1 MNKNSTGYYFLLPSI
16 IVLGF
21 TSVYPAVYSFILS
34 FYNWNWGTQQDFV
47 GLSNYFFLLGDREFW
62 IVIKNTFLFAFFACS
77 IEVTLG
83 ILLAIYIDRINF
95 GAGIIRSILLIPLM
109 ISGIVVSLMSKM
121 MLNKLFG
128 VIPYL
133 MKQIGFSSGFYGTKD
148 SAMWTL
154 IGVDAWWQTAFV
166 FIIILAGLQSIPKE
180 PIEAARIDGVSEW
193 GITKFIRL
201 PMIRSLI
208 FLVILFRS
216 IDTLKIFDLVWG
228 ATGGGPGLS
237 TEVVQTYAYR
247 TAYGFLQMSKAMTV
261 IVIFSVIVA
270 LLTIFYHRVDRKL
283 R

>member
-1 MNKNSTGYYFLLPSI
+1 MFKNSTGYYFILPSVI
-16 IVLGF
+16 ILGF
-21 TSVYPAVYSFILS
+21 TSVYPALYSFILS

-47 GLSNYFFLLGDREFW
+47 GLSNYFFLLGDKEFW
-62 IVIKNTFLFAFFACS
+62 IVIKNTFFFALCACS

-83 ILLAIYIDRINF
+83 ILIAIYIDRIKV
-95 GAGIIRSILLIPLM
+95 GAGIIRSLLLIPLM

-133 MKQIGFSSGFYGTKD
+133 MKQIGFSSNFYGTKD
-148 SAMWTL
+148 TAMWTL
-154 IGVDAWWQTAFV
+154 IGVDTWWQTAFV

-193 GITKFIRL
+193 GIIKHIRL

-208 FLVILFRS
+208 FLVIIFRS

-237 TEVVQTYAYR
+237 TEVVQTFAYR
-247 TAYGFLQMSKAMTV
+247 TAYGFLQMSKAMTI
-261 IVIFSVIVA
+261 IVIFSVVVGI
-270 LLTIFYHRVDRKL
+270 LTVFYNRMDRKL

>member
-21 TSVYPAVYSFILS
+21 TSVYPAIYSFILS

-193 GITKFIRL
+193 GITKYIRL

>member
-1 MNKNSTGYYFLLPSI
+1 MSKNSTGYYFLLPSI

-21 TSVYPAVYSFILS
+21 TSVYPAIYSFILS

-47 GLSNYFFLLGDREFW
+47 GLSNYLFLLGDREFW

-83 ILLAIYIDRINF
+83 ILLAIYIDRISF
-95 GAGIIRSILLIPLM
+95 GSGIIRSILLIPLM

-193 GITKFIRL
+193 GITKYIRL

-247 TAYGFLQMSKAMTV
+247 TAYGFLQMSKAMTI

>member
-16 IVLGF
+16 IILGF

-47 GLSNYFFLLGDREFW
+47 GLSNYLFLLGDREFW

-83 ILLAIYIDRINF
+83 ILLAIYIDRISF
-95 GAGIIRSILLIPLM
+95 CAGIIRSILLIPLM

-193 GITKFIRL
+193 GITKYIRL

>member
-1 MNKNSTGYYFLLPSI
+1 MNKNSTGYYFLFPSV

-47 GLSNYFFLLGDREFW
+47 GLNNYLFLLADREFW

-83 ILLAIYIDRINF
+83 ILLAIYIDRISF

-180 PIEAARIDGVSEW
+180 PIEAARIDGASEW
-193 GITKFIRL
+193 DITKLIRL

-247 TAYGFLQMSKAMTV
+247 TAYGFLQMSKAMTI

-270 LLTIFYHRVDRKL
+270 LLTIFYNRVDRKL

>member
-1 MNKNSTGYYFLLPSI
+1 MIKNSTGYYFILPSVI
-16 IVLGF
+16 ILGF
-21 TSVYPAVYSFILS
+21 TSVYPALYSFILS
-34 FYNWNWGTQQDFV
+34 FYNWNWGTQKDFV

-62 IVIKNTFLFAFFACS
+62 IVIKNTFFFALCACS

-83 ILLAIYIDRINF
+83 ILIAIYVDRIKV
-95 GAGIIRSILLIPLM
+95 GAGIIRSLLLIPLM

-148 SAMWTL
+148 TAMWTL
-154 IGVDAWWQTAFV
+154 IGVDTWWQTAFV

-180 PIEAARIDGVSEW
+180 PIEVARIDGVSEW
-193 GITKFIRL
+193 GIIKHIRL

-208 FLVILFRS
+208 FLVIIFRS

-237 TEVVQTYAYR
+237 TEVVQTFAYR
-247 TAYGFLQMSKAMTV
+247 TAYGYLQMSKAMTI
-261 IVIFSVIVA
+261 IVIFSVVVA
-270 LLTIFYHRVDRKL
+270 ILTVFYNRMDRKL

>member
-1 MNKNSTGYYFLLPSI
+1 MSKNSTGYYFLLPSI

-21 TSVYPAVYSFILS
+21 TSVYPVVYSFILS
-34 FYNWNWGTQQDFV
+34 FYNWNWGAQQDFV
-47 GLSNYFFLLGDREFW
+47 GLSNYLFLLGDREFW

-83 ILLAIYIDRINF
+83 ILLAIYIDRISF

-193 GITKFIRL
+193 GITRYIRL

-247 TAYGFLQMSKAMTV
+247 TAYGFLQMSKAMTI

-270 LLTIFYHRVDRKL
+270 LLTIFYHRVDRKM

>member
-1 MNKNSTGYYFLLPSI
+1 MIKNSTGYYFILPSVI
-16 IVLGF
+16 ILGF
-21 TSVYPAVYSFILS
+21 TSVYPALYSFVLS
-34 FYNWNWGTQQDFV
+34 FYNWNWGNQQDFV

-62 IVIKNTFLFAFFACS
+62 IVIKNTFFFALCACS

-83 ILLAIYIDRINF
+83 ILIAIYVDRIKV
-95 GAGIIRSILLIPLM
+95 GAGIIRSLLLIPLM

-128 VIPYL
+128 VIPHL

-148 SAMWTL
+148 TAMWTL
-154 IGVDAWWQTAFV
+154 IGVDTWWQTAFV

-180 PIEAARIDGVSEW
+180 PIEVARIDGVSEW
-193 GITKFIRL
+193 GIIKHIRL

-208 FLVILFRS
+208 FLVIIFRS

-247 TAYGFLQMSKAMTV
+247 TAYGFLQMSKAMTI
-261 IVIFSVIVA
+261 IVIFSVVVA
-270 LLTIFYHRVDRKL
+270 ILTVFYNRMDRKL

>member
-1 MNKNSTGYYFLLPSI
+1 MSKNSTGYYFLLPSI
-16 IVLGF
+16 IILGF
-21 TSVYPAVYSFILS
+21 TSVYPAIYSFILS

-47 GLSNYFFLLGDREFW
+47 GLSNYLFLLGDKEFW

-83 ILLAIYIDRINF
+83 ILLAIYIDRISF

-180 PIEAARIDGVSEW
+180 PIEAARIDGASEW
-193 GITKFIRL
+193 DITKYIRL
-201 PMIRSLI
+201 PTIRSLI

-247 TAYGFLQMSKAMTV
+247 TAYGFLQMSKAMTI

-270 LLTIFYHRVDRKL
+270 LLTIFYNRVDKKL

>member
-1 MNKNSTGYYFLLPSI
+1 MFKNSTGYYFILPSI
-16 IVLGF
+16 IILGF
-21 TSVYPAVYSFILS
+21 TSVYPALYSFILS

-47 GLSNYFFLLGDREFW
+47 GLSNYFFLLGDKEFW
-62 IVIKNTFLFAFFACS
+62 IVIKNTFFFALCACS

-83 ILLAIYIDRINF
+83 ILIAIYVDRIKV
-95 GAGIIRSILLIPLM
+95 GAGIIRTLLLIPLM

-133 MKQIGFSSGFYGTKD
+133 MKQIGFSSNFYGTKD
-148 SAMWTL
+148 TAMWTL

-193 GITKFIRL
+193 GIIKHIRL

-208 FLVILFRS
+208 FLVIIFRS

-237 TEVVQTYAYR
+237 TEVVQTFAYR
-247 TAYGFLQMSKAMTV
+247 TAYGFLQMSKAMTI
-261 IVIFSVIVA
+261 IVIFSVVVA
-270 LLTIFYHRVDRKL
+270 ILTIFYNRMDRKL

>member
-21 TSVYPAVYSFILS
+21 TSVYPAIYSFILS

-47 GLSNYFFLLGDREFW
+47 GLSNYLFLLGDREFW
-62 IVIKNTFLFAFFACS
+62 IVIKNNFLFAFFACS

-83 ILLAIYIDRINF
+83 ILLAIYIDRISF
-95 GAGIIRSILLIPLM
+95 GSGIIRSILLIPLM

-193 GITKFIRL
+193 GITKYIRL

>member
-1 MNKNSTGYYFLLPSI
+1 MSKNSTGYYFLLPSI

-21 TSVYPAVYSFILS
+21 TSVYPAIYSFILS

-47 GLSNYFFLLGDREFW
+47 GLSNYLFLLGDREFW

-83 ILLAIYIDRINF
+83 ILLAIYIDRISF
-95 GAGIIRSILLIPLM
+95 GSGIIRSILLIPLM

-133 MKQIGFSSGFYGTKD
+133 IKQIGFSSGFYGTKD

-193 GITKFIRL
+193 GITKYIRL

>member
-1 MNKNSTGYYFLLPSI
+1 MNKNSTGYYFILPSI

-47 GLSNYFFLLGDREFW
+47 GLNNYLFLLGDREFW
-62 IVIKNTFLFAFFACS
+62 TVIKNTFLFAFFACS

-180 PIEAARIDGVSEW
+180 PIEAAKIDGASEW
-193 GITKFIRL
+193 DITKLIRL

-270 LLTIFYHRVDRKL
+270 LLTIFYNRVDRKL

>member
-1 MNKNSTGYYFLLPSI
+1 MFKNSTGYYFILPSV

-21 TSVYPAVYSFILS
+21 TSVYPALYSFILS

-47 GLSNYFFLLGDREFW
+47 GLSNYFFLLGDKEFW
-62 IVIKNTFLFAFFACS
+62 IVIKNTFFFALCACS

-83 ILLAIYIDRINF
+83 ILIAIYVDRIKV
-95 GAGIIRSILLIPLM
+95 GAGIIRSLLLIPLM

-133 MKQIGFSSGFYGTKD
+133 MKQIGFSSSFYGTKD
-148 SAMWTL
+148 TAMWTL
-154 IGVDAWWQTAFV
+154 IGVDTWWQTAFV

-193 GITKFIRL
+193 GIIKHIRL

-208 FLVILFRS
+208 FLVIIFRS

-228 ATGGGPGLS
+228 YWTG
-237 TEVVQTYAYR
+237 R
-247 TAYGFLQMSKAMTV
+247 
-261 IVIFSVIVA
+261 
-270 LLTIFYHRVDRKL
+270 
-283 R
+283 

>member
-1 MNKNSTGYYFLLPSI
+1 MFKNSTGYYFILPSVI
-16 IVLGF
+16 ILGF
-21 TSVYPAVYSFILS
+21 TSVYPALYSFVLS
-34 FYNWNWGTQQDFV
+34 FYNWNWGNQQDFV

-62 IVIKNTFLFAFFACS
+62 IVIKNTFFFALCACS

-83 ILLAIYIDRINF
+83 ILIAIYVDRIKV
-95 GAGIIRSILLIPLM
+95 GAGIIRSLLLIPLM

-128 VIPYL
+128 VIPHL

-148 SAMWTL
+148 TAMWTL
-154 IGVDAWWQTAFV
+154 IGVDTWWQTAFV

-180 PIEAARIDGVSEW
+180 PIEVARIDGVSEW
-193 GITKFIRL
+193 GIIKHIRL

-208 FLVILFRS
+208 FLVIIFRS

-247 TAYGFLQMSKAMTV
+247 TAYGFLQMSKAMTI
-261 IVIFSVIVA
+261 IVIFSVVVA
-270 LLTIFYHRVDRKL
+270 ILTVFYNRMDRKL

>member
-1 MNKNSTGYYFLLPSI
+1 MSKNSTGYYFLLPSI

-21 TSVYPAVYSFILS
+21 TSVYPAIYSFILS

-47 GLSNYFFLLGDREFW
+47 GLSNYLFLLGDREFW

-83 ILLAIYIDRINF
+83 ILLAIYIDRISF
-95 GAGIIRSILLIPLM
+95 GSGIIRSILLIPLM

-154 IGVDAWWQTAFV
+154 SGVDAWWQTAFV

-193 GITKFIRL
+193 GITKYIRL

>member
-1 MNKNSTGYYFLLPSI
+1 MNKNSTGYYFLFPSV

-47 GLSNYFFLLGDREFW
+47 GLNNYLFLLADREFW

-83 ILLAIYIDRINF
+83 ILLAIYIDRISF

-180 PIEAARIDGVSEW
+180 PIEAARIDGASEW
-193 GITKFIRL
+193 DITKLIRL

-270 LLTIFYHRVDRKL
+270 LLTIFYNRVDRKL

>member
-1 MNKNSTGYYFLLPSI
+1 MFKNSTGYYFILPSVI
-16 IVLGF
+16 ILGF
-21 TSVYPAVYSFILS
+21 TSVYPALYSFVLS
-34 FYNWNWGTQQDFV
+34 FYNWNWGNQQDFV

-62 IVIKNTFLFAFFACS
+62 IVIKNTFFFALCACS

-83 ILLAIYIDRINF
+83 ILIAIYVDRIKV
-95 GAGIIRSILLIPLM
+95 GAGIIRSLLLIPLM

-128 VIPYL
+128 VIPHL

-148 SAMWTL
+148 TAMWTL
-154 IGVDAWWQTAFV
+154 IGVDTWWQTAFV

-193 GITKFIRL
+193 GIIKHIRL

-208 FLVILFRS
+208 FLVIIFRS

-247 TAYGFLQMSKAMTV
+247 TAYGFLQMSKAMTI
-261 IVIFSVIVA
+261 IVIFSVVVA
-270 LLTIFYHRVDRKL
+270 ILTVFYNRMDRKL

>member
-1 MNKNSTGYYFLLPSI
+1 MIKNSTGYYFILPSVI
-16 IVLGF
+16 ILGF
-21 TSVYPAVYSFILS
+21 TSVYPALYSFILS
-34 FYNWNWGTQQDFV
+34 FYNWNWGTQKDFV

-62 IVIKNTFLFAFFACS
+62 IVIKNTFFFALCACS

-83 ILLAIYIDRINF
+83 ILIAIYVDRIKV
-95 GAGIIRSILLIPLM
+95 GAGIIRSLLLIPLM

-128 VIPYL
+128 VIPHL
-133 MKQIGFSSGFYGTKD
+133 MKQIGFSSSFYGTKD
-148 SAMWTL
+148 TAMWTL
-154 IGVDAWWQTAFV
+154 IGVDTWWQTAFV

-193 GITKFIRL
+193 GIIKHIRL

-208 FLVILFRS
+208 FLVIIFRS

-247 TAYGFLQMSKAMTV
+247 TAYGFLQMSKAMTI
-261 IVIFSVIVA
+261 IVIFSVVVA
-270 LLTIFYHRVDRKL
+270 ILTVFYNRMDRKL

>member
-21 TSVYPAVYSFILS
+21 TSVYPAIYSFILS

-133 MKQIGFSSGFYGTKD
+133 MKQIGFSSSFYGTKD

-193 GITKFIRL
+193 GITKYIRL

>member
-1 MNKNSTGYYFLLPSI
+1 MSKNSTGYYFLLPSV

-47 GLSNYFFLLGDREFW
+47 GLNNYLFLLADREFW

-83 ILLAIYIDRINF
+83 ILLAIYIDRISF

-180 PIEAARIDGVSEW
+180 PIEAAKIDGASEW
-193 GITKFIRL
+193 DITKLIRL

-247 TAYGFLQMSKAMTV
+247 TAYGFLQMSKAMTI

-270 LLTIFYHRVDRKL
+270 LLTIFYNRVDRKL

>member
-1 MNKNSTGYYFLLPSI
+1 MSKNSTGYYFLLPSI

-47 GLSNYFFLLGDREFW
+47 GLSNYLFLLGDREFW

-193 GITKFIRL
+193 GITKYIRL

>member
-21 TSVYPAVYSFILS
+21 TSVYPAIYSFILS

-47 GLSNYFFLLGDREFW
+47 GLSNYLFLLGDREFW

-193 GITKFIRL
+193 GITKYIRL

-237 TEVVQTYAYR
+237 SEVVQTYAYR

>member
-1 MNKNSTGYYFLLPSI
+1 MLKNSTGYYFILPSVI
-16 IVLGF
+16 ILGF
-21 TSVYPAVYSFILS
+21 TSVYPALYSFILS

-47 GLSNYFFLLGDREFW
+47 GLSNYFFLLGDKEFW
-62 IVIKNTFLFAFFACS
+62 IVIKNTFFFALCACS

-83 ILLAIYIDRINF
+83 ILIAIYVDRIKV
-95 GAGIIRSILLIPLM
+95 GAGIIRSLLLIPLM

-133 MKQIGFSSGFYGTKD
+133 MKQIGFSPNFYGTKD
-148 SAMWTL
+148 TAMWTL
-154 IGVDAWWQTAFV
+154 IGVDTWWQTAFV

-193 GITKFIRL
+193 GIIKHIRL

-208 FLVILFRS
+208 FLVIIFRS

-247 TAYGFLQMSKAMTV
+247 TAYGFLQMSKAMTI
-261 IVIFSVIVA
+261 IVIFSVVVA
-270 LLTIFYHRVDRKL
+270 ILTVFYNRMDRKL

>member
-21 TSVYPAVYSFILS
+21 TSVYPAIYSFILS

-47 GLSNYFFLLGDREFW
+47 GLSNYLFLLGDREFW

-83 ILLAIYIDRINF
+83 ILLAIYIDRISF
-95 GAGIIRSILLIPLM
+95 GSGIIRSILLIPLM

-193 GITKFIRL
+193 GITKYIRL

>member
-21 TSVYPAVYSFILS
+21 TSVYPAIYSFILS
-34 FYNWNWGTQQDFV
+34 FYNWNWGTQQDFI
-47 GLSNYFFLLGDREFW
+47 GLSNYLFLLGDREFW

-83 ILLAIYIDRINF
+83 ILLAIYIDRISF
-95 GAGIIRSILLIPLM
+95 GSGIIRSILLIPLM

-193 GITKFIRL
+193 GITKYIRL

-270 LLTIFYHRVDRKL
+270 LLTIFYHRVDRKM

>member
-1 MNKNSTGYYFLLPSI
+1 MSKNSTGYYFLLPSI

-47 GLSNYFFLLGDREFW
+47 GLNNYLFLLADREFW

-83 ILLAIYIDRINF
+83 ILLAIYIDRISF

-180 PIEAARIDGVSEW
+180 PIEAAKIDGASEW
-193 GITKFIRL
+193 DITKLIRL

-247 TAYGFLQMSKAMTV
+247 TAYGFLQMSKAMTI

-270 LLTIFYHRVDRKL
+270 LLTIFYNRVDRKL

>member
-1 MNKNSTGYYFLLPSI
+1 MAKNSTGYYFLLPSI

-21 TSVYPAVYSFILS
+21 TSVYPVVYSFILS
-34 FYNWNWGTQQDFV
+34 FYNWNWGAQQDFV
-47 GLSNYFFLLGDREFW
+47 GLSNYLFLLGDREFW

-83 ILLAIYIDRINF
+83 ILLAIYIDRISF

-193 GITKFIRL
+193 GITRYIRL

-247 TAYGFLQMSKAMTV
+247 TAYGFLQMSKAMTI

-270 LLTIFYHRVDRKL
+270 LLTIFYHRVDRKM

>member
-1 MNKNSTGYYFLLPSI
+1 MSKNSTGYYFLLPSI

-21 TSVYPAVYSFILS
+21 TSVYPAIYSFILS

-47 GLSNYFFLLGDREFW
+47 GLSNYLFLLGDREFW

-83 ILLAIYIDRINF
+83 ILLAIYIDRISF
-95 GAGIIRSILLIPLM
+95 GSGIIRSILLIPLM

-193 GITKFIRL
+193 GITKYIRL

>member
-1 MNKNSTGYYFLLPSI
+1 MSKNSTGYYFLLPSI

-21 TSVYPAVYSFILS
+21 TSVYPAIYSFILS
-34 FYNWNWGTQQDFV
+34 FYNWNWGTQQDFI
-47 GLSNYFFLLGDREFW
+47 GLSNYLFLLGDREFW

-83 ILLAIYIDRINF
+83 ILLAIYIDRISF
-95 GAGIIRSILLIPLM
+95 GSGIIRSILLIPLM

-193 GITKFIRL
+193 GITKYIRL

>member
-1 MNKNSTGYYFLLPSI
+1 MYKNSTGYYFLLPSI

-21 TSVYPAVYSFILS
+21 TSVYPAIYSFILS

-47 GLSNYFFLLGDREFW
+47 GLSNYLFLLGDREFW

-83 ILLAIYIDRINF
+83 ILLAIYIDRISF
-95 GAGIIRSILLIPLM
+95 GSGIIRSILLIPLM

-193 GITKFIRL
+193 GITKYIRL

>member
-16 IVLGF
+16 IILGF

-47 GLSNYFFLLGDREFW
+47 GLSNYLFLLGDREFW

-193 GITKFIRL
+193 GITKYIRL

>member
-1 MNKNSTGYYFLLPSI
+1 MNKNSTGYYFLFPSV

-21 TSVYPAVYSFILS
+21 TSVYPAIYSFILS

-47 GLSNYFFLLGDREFW
+47 GLSNYLFLLGDREFW

-83 ILLAIYIDRINF
+83 ILLAIYIDRISF

-180 PIEAARIDGVSEW
+180 PIEAARIDGASEW
-193 GITKFIRL
+193 DITKLIRL

-247 TAYGFLQMSKAMTV
+247 TAYGFLQMSKAMTI

-270 LLTIFYHRVDRKL
+270 LLTIFYNRVDRKL

>member
-47 GLSNYFFLLGDREFW
+47 GLNNYLFLLGDREFW
-62 IVIKNTFLFAFFACS
+62 TVIKNTFLFAFFACS

-83 ILLAIYIDRINF
+83 IFLAIYIDRINF

-180 PIEAARIDGVSEW
+180 PIEAAKIDGASEW
-193 GITKFIRL
+193 DITKLIRL

-270 LLTIFYHRVDRKL
+270 LLTIFYNRVDRKL

>member
-21 TSVYPAVYSFILS
+21 TSVYPAIYSFILS

-47 GLSNYFFLLGDREFW
+47 GLSNYLFLLGDREFW

-193 GITKFIRL
+193 GITKYIRL

>member
-21 TSVYPAVYSFILS
+21 TSVYPAIYSFILS

-83 ILLAIYIDRINF
+83 ILLAIYIDRISF
-95 GAGIIRSILLIPLM
+95 GSGIIRSILLIPLM

-193 GITKFIRL
+193 GITKYIRL

>member
-1 MNKNSTGYYFLLPSI
+1 MSKNSTGYYFLLPSI

-47 GLSNYFFLLGDREFW
+47 GLSNYLFLLGDREFW

-193 GITKFIRL
+193 GITKHIRL